1 VNVKTFCVDALQSA
15 LDLGLA
21 MPEDV
26 LRHVTPDVLAAHL
39 PRPLWARLLTAAL
52 GAPKVDA
59 TLVVETVGV
68 ANLVEH
74 VPSALIWRSIQ
85 DVAQRSLTGKLPA
98 MIVSTT
104 TPPLGSAVVKSTAPE
119 RPTPTPAPSR
129 FAAKSPL
136 APPPPDAVPQSVSAS
151 PSRPV
156 AASPSR
162 PTAVGPSIPTP
173 AAEPFADMVSELERE
188 GGPAQPAGVIRARP
202 PTGRFRNAS
211 TGIGRP
217 GTPQQRRPQAQ
228 AAPPPPVAGAKPVR
242 RGQTEGNDEVE
253 TDVSDFREREIAVDD
268 SQLVDW
274 SASEET
280 VAGDDFGRKR

>member
-1 VNVKTFCVDALQSA
+1 MKTFCVDALQGA

-21 MPEDV
+21 VPDDV

-74 VPSALIWRSIQ
+74 IPTALIWRSIQ
-85 DVAQRSLTGKLPA
+85 DVAARALTGKLPA

-104 TPPLGSAVVKSTAPE
+104 TPPLGSAVVKPTAPE

-136 APPPPDAVPQSVSAS
+136 APPPPEAVPHSVSAA

-156 AASPSR
+156 GASPSR
-162 PTAVGPSIPTP
+162 PTASGPSIPAP
-173 AAEPFADMVSELERE
+173 AAEPFAEMVSELERD
-188 GGPAQPAGVIRARP
+188 GGAQPAGVIRARP

-228 AAPPPPVAGAKPVR
+228 AAPPAPVAGAKPVVR

-253 TDVSDFREREIAVDD
+253 TDVSDFRERELAVDD

-280 VAGDDFGRKR
+280 SAGDDFGRKR

>member
-1 VNVKTFCVDALQSA
+1 VKTFCVDALQSA

-26 LRHVTPDVLAAHL
+26 LRHVTPDVLSVHL

-74 VPSALIWRSIQ
+74 IPSALIWRSIQ
-85 DVAQRSLTGKLPA
+85 DVAARALTGKLPA

-104 TPPLGSAVVKSTAPE
+104 TPPHGSPVVKPTMPE
-119 RPTPTPAPSR
+119 RPTPTPQPSR

-136 APPPPDAVPQSVSAS
+136 APPPPEAVPQAVNAS

-156 AASPSR
+156 SPSPSR
-162 PTAVGPSIPTP
+162 PNAAIPAP
-173 AAEPFADMVSELERE
+173 APAPAEPFADMVNELERE
-188 GGPAQPAGVIRARP
+188 AGPAPTGGVIRARP

-228 AAPPPPVAGAKPVR
+228 AAPPPPIAGGKPVVR

-280 VAGDDFGRKR
+280 IAGDEFGRKR